1 MSYSEVIKS
10 ENTKLCKIVLSSLS
24 GVRDDIL
31 DVIKSIK
38 NVCKSNINLATGL
51 HPLEKKGIYEYKLDF
66 EMPKEYKT
74 VSINFKIDTMKNKIV
89 NILIDGIQVMS
100 NPLYNF
106 PCNISLN
113 LESINLK
120 LNNEYFLEF
129 DKRFGY
135 TIGNADN
142 SIFYLSEDST
152 IEDEHKTLVDCL
164 E

>member
-10 ENTKLCKIVLSSLS
+10 ENTRLCKIVLSSLN

-38 NVCKSNINLATGL
+38 SICKSNINLATGL

-66 EMPKEYKT
+66 EMSKEYKP

-89 NILIDGIQVMS
+89 NIIINGIQVMNS
-100 NPLYNF
+100 PLYNF
-106 PCNISLN
+106 SCDINLN
-113 LESINLK
+113 LESVNLK
-120 LNNEYFLEF
+120 LNSEYFLEF
-129 DKRFGY
+129 NKRFGY
-135 TIGNADN
+135 AIGNTAD

-164 E
+164 G